1 MTADKHPVLR
11 YAPAVVMTLLIPAL
25 SLLPARFFR
34 HMAQPMPTIPYMD
47 KIIHALMYAA
57 LTAAYLFALSRDR
70 RSRLASVLR
79 VVLLAAL
86 YGLAMEVCQKLFTS
100 SRAMDPLDALANTL
114 GALVSALLAYA
125 WVRRRTGVAESPA
138 DGHST

>member
-1 MTADKHPVLR
+1 MTVDKHPFLR
-11 YAPAVVMTLLIPAL
+11 YTPAVVMTLLIPVL
-25 SLLPARFFR
+25 SLLPAHFFR
-34 HMAQPMPTIPYMD
+34 HMAQPLPTIPGMD
-47 KIIHALMYAA
+47 KIVHALMYGA
-57 LTAAYLFALSRDR
+57 LTAAYLLALSSDR

-100 SRAMDPLDALANTL
+100 SRSMDPLDALANTA

-125 WVRRRTGVAESPA
+125 WTHRRTDVAKSPA
-138 DGHST
+138 NNLPS